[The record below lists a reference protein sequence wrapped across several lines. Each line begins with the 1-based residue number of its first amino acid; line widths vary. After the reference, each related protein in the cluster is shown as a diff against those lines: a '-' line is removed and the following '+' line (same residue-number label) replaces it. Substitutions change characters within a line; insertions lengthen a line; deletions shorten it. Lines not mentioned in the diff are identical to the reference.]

1 MIALVLPYPPSG
13 NASVRIGRGKGGKAM
28 LFRSSPAKAYR
39 ATLDEFRERWDRR
52 MALAPIR
59 REIRLKLY
67 VHFLMP
73 DWRSDPD
80 NRIKV
85 LFDALQGRL
94 YENDRQVIGHTVS
107 AGVDRADPRVL
118 LGVELC
124 APNETEGLLPPWA
137 LDAWG
142 RSVAPMGNY
151 PLPEQVKRK
160 PKRAKGSQ

>member
-1 MIALVLPYPPSG
+1 MIPFILPYPPSG
-13 NASVRIGRGKGGKAM
+13 NAAVRIGRGKGGKAM

-52 MALAPIR
+52 LSREPIG
-59 REIRLKLY
+59 RELRLRLY

-94 YENDRQVIGHTVS
+94 YENDRQVIGHAVS

-118 LGVELC
+118 LGVELVRPSGEPSFPYWVHE
-124 APNETEGLLPPWA
+124 AFEGAFVPR
-137 LDAWG
+137 G
-142 RSVAPMGNY
+142 GY
-151 PLPEQVKRK
+151 PLPQQVKR
-160 PKRAKGSQ
+160 RRRQARGSK

>member
-1 MIALVLPYPPSG
+1 MIRLVLPYPPSG
-13 NASVRIGRGKGGKAM
+13 NAAVRIGRGKGGKAL

-39 ATLDEFRERWDRR
+39 ATLDEFRGRWDRR
-52 MALAPIR
+52 MSIVPIA
-59 REIRLKLY
+59 REIPLRLY

-94 YENDRQVIGHTVS
+94 YENDSQVVEHSVS

-118 LGVELC
+118 LGIECLE
-124 APNETEGLLPPWA
+124 PRKEGILPAWA

-142 RSVAPMGNY
+142 LSPPRGSY
-151 PLPEQVKRK
+151 PLPQQVKRR